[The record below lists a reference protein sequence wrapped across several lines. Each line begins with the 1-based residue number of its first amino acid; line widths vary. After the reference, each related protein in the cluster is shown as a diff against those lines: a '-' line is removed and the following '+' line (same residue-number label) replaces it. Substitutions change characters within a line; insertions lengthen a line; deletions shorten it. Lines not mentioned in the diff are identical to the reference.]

1 MVLAARMQPT
11 VRPTLCIHRSQRKI
25 FGTPS
30 LHKARRACCCACSQT
45 GVAPEAQHQPRAQQ
59 DGLGHGLPSIGMPL
73 SDVRARQ
80 HTALTVIN
88 TGSAIRAAYS
98 DSHHACELHAPLCGA
113 RGRSISA
120 RMPRTPCDGGLTCKA
135 VTTPH
140 VPSALQATSQSP
152 QNLQKLTTAA
162 KVRHLQKL
170 AMHFERQICMMT
182 Y

>member
-1 MVLAARMQPT
+1 MVLA
-11 VRPTLCIHRSQRKI
+11 VRSQHTGMLTLCLHRSQRSSAH
-25 FGTPS
+25 PS
-30 LHKARRACCCACSQT
+30 PRKERWVWHCACSQT
-45 GVAPEAQHQPRAQQ
+45 GVAPKAQHQPWAQQ
-59 DGLGHGLPSIGMPL
+59 DGLGHGLPSIGMHL

-88 TGSAIRAAYS
+88 TESASRATHS

-120 RMPRTPCDGGLTCKA
+120 HMPRTPCDGGLTCKA

-140 VPSALQATSQSP
+140 EPSSLQSTP
-152 QNLQKLTTAA
+152 QRLPNLQKLTTAA

-170 AMHFERQICMMT
+170 AMHFER
-182 Y
+182 